1 MKAIKVIGKILLW
14 TLAVVVVL
22 LLALPLWIGPV
33 VKGVANSV
41 VPGITGTDF
50 HLGEFGLNPYTGTL
64 HVGDMQLANPTN
76 FSEKNA
82 VDLKAFDVDFAMTS
96 LFSGKKY
103 RVEFVEVNGIVVHS
117 DFPKG
122 DNFMQILEN
131 VTGGDVEPE
140 AEAKEGEQQPD
151 VEPEAP
157 KSEGTAESAES
168 EQVEEKESKGVQI
181 DRITLKDVTIKYG
194 LPVKIPMDIELTGIG
209 AESENGASF
218 EEVWDAVFTKVKSVL
233 TSVGGA
239 LSDLGKGAADALKDA
254 GGAAAGALKDV
265 GGAAADTLKDAGGA
279 AADTLKDAGGAAADT
294 LKDAGGAAADAL
306 KSAGGAATD
315 ALKSAG
321 DGLKGL
327 FGK

>member
-14 TLAVVVVL
+14 ALAVIVVL

-33 VKGVANSV
+33 VKGVANAV
-41 VPGITGTDF
+41 APRITGTDF

-96 LFSGKKY
+96 LVFGKKY
-103 RVEFVEVNGIVVHS
+103 RVESVEVDGIVIHS

-131 VTGGDVEPE
+131 VTGGNAEPE
-140 AEAKEGEQQPD
+140 TEAQKGEQPN

-157 KSEGTAESAES
+157 KADEATESAKP
-168 EQVEEKESKGVQI
+168 EQAEEKESKGVQI

-218 EEVWDAVFTKVKSVL
+218 EEVWDAVSAKVKSAL
-233 TSVGGA
+233 TAVGGA
-239 LSDLGKGAADALKDA
+239 LGDLGKGAADAI
-254 GGAAAGALKDV
+254 KDV

>member
-1 MKAIKVIGKILLW
+1 MKKPLKTVGKILLW
-14 TLAVVVVL
+14 TLAVIVVL
-22 LLALPLWIGPV
+22 LLALPIWIGPV
-33 VKGVANSV
+33 VKGVANAV

-82 VDLKAFDVDFAMTS
+82 VDLKSFDVDFAVTS

-103 RVEFVEVNGIVVHS
+103 RVEFVEVNGVFVHV
-117 DFPKG
+117 DVPKAATVL
-122 DNFMQILEN
+122 QRAESA
-131 VTGGDVEPE
+131 TGGGDDGE
-140 AEAKEGEQQPD
+140 AA
-151 VEPEAP
+151 
-157 KSEGTAESAES
+157 EGTADVNAPDAQEIKSQQKGPDGAKTEDA
-168 EQVEEKESKGVQI
+168 QDGKESKGVQI
-181 DRITLKDVTIKYG
+181 DRITLKGVTVKYG
-194 LPVKIPMDIELTGIG
+194 LPVTIPMDLELTGIG
-209 AESENGASF
+209 ADSECGAAF
-218 EEVWDAVFTKVKSVL
+218 MDVWIAVRDKVMSAV

-239 LSDLGKGAADALKDA
+239 AIDLGKSAAGALKDA
-254 GGAAAGALKDV
+254 GGAAAGALKDAS
-265 GGAAADTLKDAGGA
+265 GAAT
-279 AADTLKDAGGAAADT
+279 DT

-306 KSAGGAATD
+306 KGAGGAATD

>member
-1 MKAIKVIGKILLW
+1 MKKKLKLVAKILLW
-14 TLAVVVVL
+14 VLAGVVVL

-33 VKGVANSV
+33 VKGVANAV

-50 HLGEFGLNPYTGTL
+50 HLGEFGLNPYLGTL

-82 VDLKAFDVDFAMTS
+82 VDLKAFDADFAMTS
-96 LFSGKKY
+96 LLFGKKY

-131 VTGGDVEPE
+131 ATGGEVEPE
-140 AEAKEGEQQPD
+140 AEPQEGEQVN

-157 KSEGTAESAES
+157 KAEEPADSAKS
-168 EQVEEKESKGVQI
+168 EQVEEKQSKGVQI

-194 LPVKIPMDIELTGIG
+194 LSVKIPMDIELTGIG

-239 LSDLGKGAADALKDA
+239 IGDLGKGAADALKGA
-254 GGAAAGALKDV
+254 GDAAAGALKDAH
-265 GGAAADTLKDAGGA
+265 GAATDA
-279 AADTLKDAGGAAADT
+279 LKDAGGAAADT

-315 ALKSAG
+315 ALKGAG
-321 DGLKGL
+321 EGIKNI
-327 FGK
+327 FK

>member
-1 MKAIKVIGKILLW
+1 MKKKLKLVAKILLW
-14 TLAVVVVL
+14 VLAGVVVL

-33 VKGVANSV
+33 VKGVANAV

-122 DNFMQILEN
+122 DNFMQIAEN
-131 VTGGDVEPE
+131 ATGGGDDDE
-140 AEAKEGEQQPD
+140 AEAQTVDVKAPEAQQTEAQQAESTKAEPEQQ
-151 VEPEAP
+151 
-157 KSEGTAESAES
+157 
-168 EQVEEKESKGVQI
+168 EEKESKGVQI
-181 DRITLKDVTIKYG
+181 DRITLKDVTVKYG
-194 LPVKIPMDIELTGIG
+194 LPVKIPMDLELDGIG
-209 AESENGASF
+209 ADSEYGAAF
-218 EEVWDAVFTKVKSVL
+218 MDVWIAVRDKVMSVV

-239 LSDLGKGAADALKDA
+239 VGDLGKSAAGALKDA
-254 GGAAAGALKDV
+254 GGATVDALKDAH
-265 GGAAADTLKDAGGA
+265 GATVDALKDAH
-279 AADTLKDAGGAAADT
+279 
-294 LKDAGGAAADAL
+294 
-306 KSAGGAATD
+306 GAATD
-315 ALKSAG
+315 ALKDAG
-321 DGLKGL
+321 KGIKNLLK
-327 FGK
+327 

>member
-1 MKAIKVIGKILLW
+1 MKKKLKLVAKILLW
-14 TLAVVVVL
+14 VLAGVVVL

-33 VKGVANSV
+33 VKGVANAV

-96 LFSGKKY
+96 LFFGKKY
-103 RVEFVEVNGIVVHS
+103 RVEFVEVNGVFVHV
-117 DFPKG
+117 DVPKAA
-122 DNFMQILEN
+122 NFLQIAEN
-131 VTGGDVEPE
+131 ATGGGDDAE
-140 AEAKEGEQQPD
+140 AEAQTVD
-151 VEPEAP
+151 VKAPEAQQ
-157 KSEGTAESAES
+157 AESTKAEPK
-168 EQVEEKESKGVQI
+168 QQEEKESKGVQI
-181 DRITLKDVTIKYG
+181 DRITLKDVTVKYG
-194 LPVKIPMDIELTGIG
+194 LPVKIPMDLELDGIG
-209 AESENGASF
+209 ADSEYGAAF
-218 EEVWDAVFTKVKSVL
+218 MDVWIAVKDKVLSAAN
-233 TSVGGA
+233 SVGGA
-239 LSDLGKGAADALKDA
+239 LGDLGKGAANALKDASGAAADALKDA
-254 GGAAAGALKDV
+254 SGAATDALKDAS
-265 GGAAADTLKDAGGA
+265 GAATDTLKDAGGA
-279 AADTLKDAGGAAADT
+279 T
-294 LKDAGGAAADAL
+294 ADAL

>member
-1 MKAIKVIGKILLW
+1 MNKKLKLVGKILLW
-14 TLAVVVVL
+14 ALAGVVVL

-33 VKGVANSV
+33 VKGVANTV

-96 LFSGKKY
+96 LFFGKKD
-103 RVEFVEVNGIVVHS
+103 RVEFVEVNGIFIHS

-131 VTGGDVEPE
+131 ATGGEVEPG
-140 AEAKEGEQQPD
+140 AETQEVEQPK

-157 KSEGTAESAES
+157 KAEETAKSAEP
-168 EQVEEKESKGVQI
+168 EQAEEKESKGVQI

-218 EEVWDAVFTKVKSVL
+218 GEVWDAVFTKVKSVL

-239 LSDLGKGAADALKDA
+239 LGDLGKGAA
-254 GGAAAGALKDV
+254 GAI
-265 GGAAADTLKDAGGA
+265 
-279 AADTLKDAGGAAADT
+279 KDAGGAAADT

-306 KSAGGAATD
+306 KSAG
-315 ALKSAG
+315 
-321 DGLKGL
+321 DGIKNL
-327 FGK
+327 FK

>member
-1 MKAIKVIGKILLW
+1 MNKKLKLVGKILLW
-14 TLAVVVVL
+14 ALAGVVVL

-33 VKGVANSV
+33 VKGVANTV

-96 LFSGKKY
+96 LFFGKKY
-103 RVEFVEVNGIVVHS
+103 RVEFVEVNGIFIHS

-131 VTGGDVEPE
+131 ATGGKKEPE
-140 AEAKEGEQQPD
+140 AETQEVEQPK

-157 KSEGTAESAES
+157 KAEETAKSTEP
-168 EQVEEKESKGVQI
+168 EQAEEKESKGVQI

-209 AESENGASF
+209 AESEYGASF
-218 EEVWDAVFTKVKSVL
+218 SEVWDDVFTKVKSAL
-233 TSVGGA
+233 TAVGGA
-239 LSDLGKGAADALKDA
+239 IGDLGKGAA
-254 GGAAAGALKDV
+254 GAIKDV
-265 GGAAADTLKDAGGA
+265 GGA

-306 KSAGGAATD
+306 KSAG
-315 ALKSAG
+315 
-321 DGLKGL
+321 DGIKNL
-327 FGK
+327 FK

>member
-14 TLAVVVVL
+14 ALAVVVVL

-96 LFSGKKY
+96 LLFGKKY

-122 DNFMQILEN
+122 DNFMQIAEN
-131 VTGGDVEPE
+131 ATGGGDDAE
-140 AEAKEGEQQPD
+140 AEAQTVD
-151 VEPEAP
+151 VKAPEAQQ
-157 KSEGTAESAES
+157 AESTKAEPK
-168 EQVEEKESKGVQI
+168 QQEEKESKGVQI
-181 DRITLKDVTIKYG
+181 DRVTLKDVTIKYG

-218 EEVWDAVFTKVKSVL
+218 EEVWDAVFTKVKC
-233 TSVGGA
+233 
-239 LSDLGKGAADALKDA
+239 GAAADTLKNA
-254 GGAAAGALKDV
+254 GGAAADS
-265 GGAAADTLKDAGGA
+265 LKDAGGA
-279 AADTLKDAGGAAADT
+279 AADTLKDASGAATDALKDASGAATDT

>member
-1 MKAIKVIGKILLW
+1 MNKKLKLVGKILLW
-14 TLAVVVVL
+14 ALAGVVVL

-33 VKGVANSV
+33 VKGVANTV

-96 LFSGKKY
+96 LFFGKKY
-103 RVEFVEVNGIVVHS
+103 RVEFVEVNGIFIHS

-131 VTGGDVEPE
+131 ATGGKKEPE
-140 AEAKEGEQQPD
+140 AETQEVEQPK

-157 KSEGTAESAES
+157 KAEETAKSTEP
-168 EQVEEKESKGVQI
+168 EQAEEKESKGVQI
-181 DRITLKDVTIKYG
+181 DRITLKGVTIKYG

-218 EEVWDAVFTKVKSVL
+218 EEAWDAVFTKVKSVL

-239 LSDLGKGAADALKDA
+239 IGDLGKGAA
-254 GGAAAGALKDV
+254 GAI
-265 GGAAADTLKDAGGA
+265 KDAGGA

-306 KSAGGAATD
+306 KSAG
-315 ALKSAG
+315 
-321 DGLKGL
+321 DGIKNL
-327 FGK
+327 FK

>member
-1 MKAIKVIGKILLW
+1 MKTIKVIGKILLW
-14 TLAVVVVL
+14 VLAIVVVL

-33 VKGVANSV
+33 VKGVANTV
-41 VPGITGTDF
+41 APRITGTDF

-96 LFSGKKY
+96 LLFGKKY

-131 VTGGDVEPE
+131 ATGDGDDDEADTQKVDVNAPDAQKVE
-140 AEAKEGEQQPD
+140 AQQ
-151 VEPEAP
+151 
-157 KSEGTAESAES
+157 AESDKAES
-168 EQVEEKESKGVQI
+168 EQQEEKESKGVQI

-194 LPVKIPMDIELTGIG
+194 LPVKIPMDIELTSIG
-209 AESENGASF
+209 AESEYGASF

-239 LSDLGKGAADALKDA
+239 LGDLGKGAADALKGAGDAAAGVITDA
-254 GGAAAGALKDV
+254 GGAATDALKDAS
-265 GGAAADTLKDAGGA
+265 GAAT
-279 AADTLKDAGGAAADT
+279 DT

>member
-14 TLAVVVVL
+14 VLAIVVVV

-41 VPGITGTDF
+41 VPSITGTGF

-82 VDLKAFDVDFAMTS
+82 VDLKSLDVDFAMTS
-96 LFSGKKY
+96 LAFGKKY
-103 RVEFVEVNGIVVHS
+103 RVEFVEVNGAFVHI
-117 DFPKG
+117 DVPKA
-122 DNFMQILEN
+122 DNFLQIAEN
-131 VTGGDVEPE
+131 AMGGEEDLAPEAQEKVEQPKVEP
-140 AEAKEGEQQPD
+140 KEPKAD
-151 VEPEAP
+151 KSAEPEQ
-157 KSEGTAESAES
+157 T
-168 EQVEEKESKGVQI
+168 EEKESKGVQI
-181 DRITLKDVTIKYG
+181 DRITLKGVTIKYG
-194 LPVKIPMDIELTGIG
+194 LPIDIPMDIELTGIG
-209 AESENGASF
+209 ADSECGAAF
-218 EEVWDAVFTKVKSVL
+218 MDVWVAVKDKVLSAAN
-233 TSVGGA
+233 SVGGA
-239 LSDLGKGAADALKDA
+239 LGDLGKGAANALKDA
-254 GGAAAGALKDV
+254 GGAAVDALKDASGTAV
-265 GGAAADTLKDAGGA
+265 DSLKDAGGA

>member
-33 VKGVANSV
+33 VKGVANTV

-96 LFSGKKY
+96 LLFGKKY
-103 RVEFVEVNGIVVHS
+103 RVEFVEVNGVVVHS

-140 AEAKEGEQQPD
+140 AEAQEGEQQPD

-157 KSEGTAESAES
+157 KAEETAKSAES
-168 EQVEEKESKGVQI
+168 EQAEEKESKGVQI

-194 LPVKIPMDIELTGIG
+194 LPVKIPMDIELTEIG

-218 EEVWDAVFTKVKSVL
+218 EEVWDAVFTKVKSAL
-233 TSVGGA
+233 TAVGGA
-239 LSDLGKGAADALKDA
+239 IGDLGKGAASALKDA
-254 GGAAAGALKDV
+254 GGAAADAL
-265 GGAAADTLKDAGGA
+265 TDAGGA

-306 KSAGGAATD
+306 KGAGDAATD
-315 ALKSAG
+315 ALKSVG
-321 DGLKGL
+321 DGFKGL
-327 FGK
+327 LGK

>member
-131 VTGGDVEPE
+131 ATGGDVEPE

-209 AESENGASF
+209 AESENGACRLH
-218 EEVWDAVFTKVKSVL
+218 EGQ
-233 TSVGGA
+233 VGA
-239 LSDLGKGAADALKDA
+239 HLSRRRARRLGQGSCRCPERRRWCRGRCLEGCRWRCGRHIEGCRWC
-254 GGAAAGALKDV
+254 GGRHPEGCRWRCGRHLEGCGRR
-265 GGAAADTLKDAGGA
+265 GGRCP
-279 AADTLKDAGGAAADT
+279 
-294 LKDAGGAAADAL
+294 
-306 KSAGGAATD
+306 
-315 ALKSAG
+315 
-321 DGLKGL
+321 
-327 FGK
+327 

>member
-33 VKGVANSV
+33 VKGVANAV

-82 VDLKAFDVDFAMTS
+82 VDLKSFDVDFAVTS

-103 RVEFVEVNGIVVHS
+103 RVEFVEVNGVFVHV
-117 DFPKG
+117 DVPKAANFLQIAENASGGKDG
-122 DNFMQILEN
+122 DESAKGTADVNAPDAQEIKSQQ
-131 VTGGDVEPE
+131 TG
-140 AEAKEGEQQPD
+140 PD
-151 VEPEAP
+151 GA
-157 KSEGTAESAES
+157 KSEDAQDS
-168 EQVEEKESKGVQI
+168 KESKGVQI
-181 DRITLKDVTIKYG
+181 DRITLKGVTVKYG
-194 LPVKIPMDIELTGIG
+194 LPVTIPMDLELTGIG
-209 AESENGASF
+209 ADSEYGAAF
-218 EEVWDAVFTKVKSVL
+218 MDVWIAVKDKVMSAV

-239 LSDLGKGAADALKDA
+239 LGDLGKGAADALKDA
-254 GGAAAGALKDV
+254 GGAAAGALKDAS
-265 GGAAADTLKDAGGA
+265 GAATGALKDASGA
-279 AADTLKDAGGAAADT
+279 ATDT

>member
-1 MKAIKVIGKILLW
+1 MKKKLKLVAKILLW
-14 TLAVVVVL
+14 VLAGVVVL

-33 VKGVANSV
+33 VKGVANAV

-96 LFSGKKY
+96 LFFGKKY
-103 RVEFVEVNGIVVHS
+103 RVEFVEVNGVFVHV
-117 DFPKG
+117 DVPKAA
-122 DNFMQILEN
+122 NFLQIAEN
-131 VTGGDVEPE
+131 ATGGGDDDE
-140 AEAKEGEQQPD
+140 AEAQTVDVKAPEAQQTEAQQAESTKAEPEQQ
-151 VEPEAP
+151 
-157 KSEGTAESAES
+157 
-168 EQVEEKESKGVQI
+168 EEKESKGVQI
-181 DRITLKDVTIKYG
+181 DRITLKDVTVKYG
-194 LPVKIPMDIELTGIG
+194 LPVKIPMDLELDGIG
-209 AESENGASF
+209 ADSEYGAAF
-218 EEVWDAVFTKVKSVL
+218 MDVWVAVKDKVLSAAN
-233 TSVGGA
+233 SVGGA
-239 LSDLGKGAADALKDA
+239 LGDLGKGAANALKDASGAAADALKDA
-254 GGAAAGALKDV
+254 SGAAT
-265 GGAAADTLKDAGGA
+265 DTLKDAGGA
-279 AADTLKDAGGAAADT
+279 T
-294 LKDAGGAAADAL
+294 ADAL

>member
-1 MKAIKVIGKILLW
+1 MIASEKP
-14 TLAVVVVL
+14 VL
-22 LLALPLWIGPV
+22 GFLLALPLWIGPV
-33 VKGVANSV
+33 VKGVANAV

-96 LFSGKKY
+96 LFFGKKY
-103 RVEFVEVNGIVVHS
+103 RVEFVEVNGVFVHV
-117 DFPKG
+117 DVPKAA
-122 DNFMQILEN
+122 NFLQIAEN
-131 VTGGDVEPE
+131 ATGGGDDDE
-140 AEAKEGEQQPD
+140 AEAQTVDVKAPEAQQAESTKAEPEQQ
-151 VEPEAP
+151 
-157 KSEGTAESAES
+157 
-168 EQVEEKESKGVQI
+168 EEKESKGVQI
-181 DRITLKDVTIKYG
+181 DRITLKDVTVKYG
-194 LPVKIPMDIELTGIG
+194 LPVKIPMDLELDGIG
-209 AESENGASF
+209 ADSEYGAAF
-218 EEVWDAVFTKVKSVL
+218 MDVWIAVRDKVMSVV

-239 LSDLGKGAADALKDA
+239 VGDLGKSAAGALKDAGDAAAGALKDAHGAATDALKDA
-254 GGAAAGALKDV
+254 GGAA
-265 GGAAADTLKDAGGA
+265 T
-279 AADTLKDAGGAAADT
+279 DT

>member
-1 MKAIKVIGKILLW
+1 MKKPLKTVGKILLW
-14 TLAVVVVL
+14 TLAVIVVL
-22 LLALPLWIGPV
+22 LLALPIWIGPV
-33 VKGVANSV
+33 VKGVANAV

-82 VDLKAFDVDFAMTS
+82 VDLKSFDVDFAVTS

-103 RVEFVEVNGIVVHS
+103 RVEFVEVNGVFVHV
-117 DFPKG
+117 DVPKAA
-122 DNFMQILEN
+122 NFLQIAEN
-131 VTGGDVEPE
+131 ATGGGDDGE
-140 AEAKEGEQQPD
+140 AA
-151 VEPEAP
+151 
-157 KSEGTAESAES
+157 EGTADVNAPDAQEIKSQQKGPDGAKTEDA
-168 EQVEEKESKGVQI
+168 QDGKESKGVQI
-181 DRITLKDVTIKYG
+181 DRITLKGVTVKYG
-194 LPVKIPMDIELTGIG
+194 LPVTIPMDLELTGIG
-209 AESENGASF
+209 ADSECGAAF
-218 EEVWDAVFTKVKSVL
+218 MDVWIAVRDKVMSAV

-239 LSDLGKGAADALKDA
+239 AIDLGKSAAGALKDA
-254 GGAAAGALKDV
+254 GGAAAGALKDAS
-265 GGAAADTLKDAGGA
+265 GAAT
-279 AADTLKDAGGAAADT
+279 DT

-306 KSAGGAATD
+306 KGAGGAATD

>member
-1 MKAIKVIGKILLW
+1 MNKKLKLVGKILLW
-14 TLAVVVVL
+14 ALAGVVVL

-33 VKGVANSV
+33 VKGVANTV

-96 LFSGKKY
+96 LLFGKKY
-103 RVEFVEVNGIVVHS
+103 RVEFVEVNGVFVHI
-117 DFPKG
+117 DVPKA
-122 DNFMQILEN
+122 DNFLKIAEN
-131 VTGGDVEPE
+131 ATGGKKDTQ
-140 AEAKEGEQQPD
+140 AEAQEVEQPK

-157 KSEGTAESAES
+157 KADEAAEP
-168 EQVEEKESKGVQI
+168 EQTEEKPSKGVQI

-194 LPVKIPMDIELTGIG
+194 LPVKIPMDLEITGIG
-209 AESENGASF
+209 ADSDYGAAF
-218 EEVWDAVFTKVKSVL
+218 MDVWVAVKDKVLSAAN
-233 TSVGGA
+233 SVGGA
-239 LSDLGKGAADALKDA
+239 LGDLGKGAASA
-254 GGAAAGALKDV
+254 
-265 GGAAADTLKDAGGA
+265 LKDAGGA

-306 KSAGGAATD
+306 KDAGGAATD